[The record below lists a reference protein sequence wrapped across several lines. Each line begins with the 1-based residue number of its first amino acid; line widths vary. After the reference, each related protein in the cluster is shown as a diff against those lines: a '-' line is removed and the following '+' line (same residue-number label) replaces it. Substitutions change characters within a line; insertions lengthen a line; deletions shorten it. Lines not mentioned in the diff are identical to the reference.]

1 MRRRRNVVRSII
13 VAGVA
18 ALGFGIAATA
28 ASDLPADLGAIIEG
42 VSASGTFDVY
52 HWWTAGGEKEAIET
66 ALGVFEERYPG
77 IDAISNAI
85 PGGAGGAMVM
95 KVKVLVVTG
104 NSPESFQAHPGY
116 EINPYTDSEMLYPL
130 NDIWRYDDLESRILP
145 GVAEW
150 CKTGD
155 DYYVVPIGLH
165 RTNVIWYNKKMF
177 DEYNVVPPTD
187 PVSWEAFW
195 ALCDELR
202 AKLPADKYPLALGDR
217 KGWPATHV
225 FESIMMG
232 IDPQIYEDFVNG
244 QATEEQIQEVLT
256 VCKKFLSYVPADHT
270 ARLWYEAAGR
280 VYAGDFAM
288 YLQGGWI
295 KAYFNSRGWT
305 GGEDFGAFPVPG
317 TSGQFGLAIDSF
329 VVPQGS
335 ANPEHGVRWAHMC
348 ADTELQEVFCPL
360 KGCVSPYRD
369 TSVEVY
375 DEITLSFLNEL
386 QDPATLVY
394 PSFAHGIALPWG
406 ALMDLHSRITDFT
419 TSSDPDVARFARMI
433 VQALREADIEARWD
447 IVQ

>member
-1 MRRRRNVVRSII
+1 MRRKRNVVHSII
-13 VAGVA
+13 IAGVA
-18 ALGFGIAATA
+18 LLGLGIAGTA
-28 ASDLPADLGAIIEG
+28 AGDLPVDLSPIIED
-42 VSASGTFDVY
+42 VAASGAFDVY

-66 ALGVFEERYPG
+66 ALGVFEECYSN
-77 IDAISNAI
+77 IDAVSNAI

-116 EINPYTDSEMLYPL
+116 EINPYTDSDMLYSV
-130 NDIWRYDDLESRILP
+130 NGIWEYDDLESRILP

-150 CKTGD
+150 CKSGD

-177 DEYNVVPPTD
+177 EEYGVEPLEE
-187 PVSWEAFW
+187 PVTWEAFW

-202 AKLPADKYPLALGDR
+202 AKLPADRYPLALGDR
-217 KGWPATHV
+217 KGWPATHI

-256 VCKKFLSYVPADHT
+256 VYKKFLSYVPLDHT
-270 ARLWYEAAGR
+270 ARLWYEAAGS
-280 VYAGDFAM
+280 VYAGDCAM

-295 KAYFNSRGWT
+295 KAYFTSRGWKYR
-305 GGEDFGAFPVPG
+305 EDFGAFSAPG
-317 TSGQFGLAIDSF
+317 TSGMFGLAIDSF
-329 VVPQGS
+329 VVPLGS
-335 ANPEHGVRWAHMC
+335 EDPENGVRWAHMC
-348 ADTELQEVFCPL
+348 SNTELQEAFCPL
-360 KGCVSPYRD
+360 KGCISPYQD
-369 TSVEVY
+369 TSIDVY
-375 DEITLSFLNEL
+375 DEVTLSFLNEL
-386 QDPATLVY
+386 QDPSTLVY
-394 PSFAHGIALPWG
+394 PSFTHGIALPWN

-419 TSSDPDVARFARMI
+419 TSSDPGVARFARMI
-433 VQALREADIEARWD
+433 VQALKEADIEARWD